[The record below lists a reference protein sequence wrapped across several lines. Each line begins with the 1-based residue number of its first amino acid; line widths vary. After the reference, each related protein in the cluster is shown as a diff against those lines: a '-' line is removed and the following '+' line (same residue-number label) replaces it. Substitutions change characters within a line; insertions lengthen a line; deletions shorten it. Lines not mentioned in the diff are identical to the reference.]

1 MSNPLLDT
9 VGLPAFAAIKPRHVE
24 PAIDQ
29 VLADNRAGIAALTQQ
44 DGAHTWA
51 SLVEA
56 MESMQHRL
64 DRVWSP
70 VSHLNA
76 VANNDELRDAY
87 NACLGKLTDYAT
99 ELGQNRALFDAF
111 ESLQERLGDEFDEAQ
126 KKLVANT
133 LRDFKLSGVH
143 LDDETRN
150 EVRSL
155 MLELS
160 TLQSKFEENLLD
172 ASNAWSYIATDEAE
186 LDGVPEQA
194 IARAASEARSRDVEG
209 WWFGLDFPSYFAIA
223 GHAHSE
229 SLRKRFYDAWVTRAS
244 DQGPH
249 AGKFDNGPIM
259 ERILKLRH
267 ALARHIGFDNYA
279 AYSLATKMA
288 DSTDEV
294 MQFLRDLASR
304 THGIAR
310 ADFDELE
317 ASAGRSLNA
326 WDVAYYSEIVQK
338 ERYLVSDE
346 ELRPYFP
353 VERAM
358 AGLFEV
364 TQRLYGVTIEQQPC
378 GATWHPSVELY
389 AVRDKD
395 GDVLGQFFVDLYAR
409 DKKRGGAWMDECIG
423 RKRFND
429 ELRTP
434 VAYLVCNF
442 MPPSGSQ
449 PGLLTHGEIVTLFH
463 EFGHTLHLLLTKVD
477 YPSISGING
486 VPWDVVE
493 LPSQFM
499 ENFVWTDEVLPMIS
513 GHFETGEPL
522 PEDVFERLLGTRDF
536 QSGMHMV
543 RQLEFALFDMRIH
556 QEYGNGKSVSAILE
570 EVRNE
575 VSVVP
580 VTPNNR
586 FANGFAHVF
595 GGGYAA
601 GYYSYKWAEVLSAD
615 AFSAFEETTT
625 LDSSTGQRFRRAV
638 LEIGGSMDA
647 MQAFVNFRGRK
658 PTLDALLRHTGIED
672 AA

>member
-29 VLADNRAGIAALTQQ
+29 VLADNRAGIAALTQHE
-44 DGAHTWA
+44 GAHTWA

-76 VANNDELRDAY
+76 VDNNDELRDAY

-111 ESLQERLGDEFDEAQ
+111 ESLQKRLGDEFDEAQ

-172 ASNAWSYIATDEAE
+172 ASNAWSYIVTDEAE
-186 LDGVPEQA
+186 LDGVPAQA

-310 ADFDELE
+310 DDFDELE

-326 WDVAYYSEIVQK
+326 WDVAYYSEKVQK

-423 RKRFND
+423 RKHFND

-442 MPPSGSQ
+442 MPPSGRQ

-556 QEYGNGKSVSAILE
+556 QEYGNGKSVSTILE

>member
-29 VLADNRAGIAALTQQ
+29 VLSEHRAWISRLTENP
-44 DGAHTWA
+44 DAHTWET
-51 SLVEA
+51 LVEA
-56 MESMQHRL
+56 METMQHRL

-76 VANNDELRDAY
+76 VANHDELRNAY
-87 NACLGKLTDYAT
+87 NACLGKLTDYAS
-99 ELGQNRALFDAF
+99 EVGQNRALYNAF
-111 ESLQERLGDEFDEAQ
+111 RSLEERLGDQLDDAQ
-126 KKLVANT
+126 RKLMHNT
-133 LRDFKLSGVH
+133 LRDFRLSGVH

-150 EVRSL
+150 QVRSV

-160 TLQSKFEENLLD
+160 TLQSRFQENLLD
-172 ASNAWSYIATDEAE
+172 ASNAWSCVVTDESE
-186 LDGVPEQA
+186 LAGIGDQA
-194 IARAASEARSRDVEG
+194 IARASHEARSRDLDG
-209 WWFGLDFPSYFAIA
+209 WYFGLDFPSYLAVV
-223 GHAHSE
+223 GHADSE
-229 SLRKRFYDAWVTRAS
+229 ALRRRFYDAWVTRAS

-249 AGKFDNGPIM
+249 AGRFDNGPIM

-267 ALARHIGFDNYA
+267 QLANDIGYEHYA

-288 DSTDEV
+288 ETTEEV
-294 MQFLRDLASR
+294 MGFLRDLAGR
-304 THGIAR
+304 TRSIAQ
-310 ADFDELE
+310 DEFDQLE
-317 ASAGRSLNA
+317 AFAGKTLKP
-326 WDVAYYSEIVQK
+326 WDVAYYAEKMQ
-338 ERYLVSDE
+338 RDHFGVSDE
-346 ELRPYFP
+346 ALRPYFP
-353 VERAM
+353 VDRAM

-364 TQRLYGVTIEQQPC
+364 THKLYGVTIEQQRC
-378 GATWHPSVELY
+378 AGTWHPSVELY
-389 AVRDKD
+389 AVRDSN
-395 GDVLGQFFVDLYAR
+395 GEVLGQFFVDLYAR
-409 DKKRGGAWMDECIG
+409 DNKRGGAWMDQCIG
-423 RKRFND
+423 RKRIHD
-429 ELRTP
+429 QLRTP

-442 MPPSGSQ
+442 MPPSGEQ

-513 GHFETGEPL
+513 GHFESGEPL
-522 PEDVFERLLGTRDF
+522 PEDIFQRLLGKRGF
-536 QSGMHMV
+536 HAGMHMA
-543 RQLEFALFDMRIH
+543 RQLELALFDMRIH
-556 QEYGNGKSVSAILE
+556 SEHADGKSVSQILA
-570 EVRNE
+570 EVRDE

-580 VTPNNR
+580 VTQNNR

-615 AFSAFEETTT
+615 AFSAFEESAI
-625 LDSSTGQRFRRAV
+625 LDRETGQRFRRSV
-638 LEIGGSMDA
+638 LEIGGSKDA
-647 MQAFVNFRGRK
+647 MEAFVNFRGRK
-658 PTLDALLRHTGIED
+658 PTLDALLRHVGIED

>member
-9 VGLPAFAAIKPRHVE
+9 VGLPAFAAIKARHVE

-29 VLADNRAGIAALTQQ
+29 VLSDNRARIAELTQP
-44 DGAHTWA
+44 GVEHTWS
-51 SLVEA
+51 SLVEV
-56 MESMQHRL
+56 MEAMQHRL
-64 DRVWSP
+64 ERVWSP

-76 VANNDELRDAY
+76 VVNNDELRDAY
-87 NACLGKLTDYAT
+87 NACLAKLTDYAS
-99 ELGQNRALFDAF
+99 ELGQNRALFQAF
-111 ESLQERLGDEFDEAQ
+111 ESLEERLGNTFDATQ
-126 KKLVANT
+126 RKLISNT
-133 LRDFKLSGVH
+133 LRDFRLSGVH
-143 LDDETRN
+143 LDDDTRN

-155 MLELS
+155 SLELS
-160 TLQSKFEENLLD
+160 TLQARFEENLLD
-172 ASNAWSYIATDEAE
+172 ASNAFSYVVTDKDE
-186 LDGVPEQA
+186 LKGIPEQA
-194 IARAASEARSRDVEG
+194 VARAAEEAANRDLEG
-209 WWFGLDFPSYFAIA
+209 WWFGLDFPSYFAIVA
-223 GHAHSE
+223 HAQSE
-229 SLRKRFYDAWVTRAS
+229 PLRKRFYDAWVTRAS
-244 DQGPH
+244 DQGPD
-249 AGKFDNGPIM
+249 GDKYDNGPIM

-267 ALARHIGFDNYA
+267 ALANHIGFENYA

-294 MQFLRDLASR
+294 MQFLGDLAQR
-304 THGIAR
+304 THPMAR
-310 ADFDELE
+310 DEFAQLE
-317 ASAGRSLNA
+317 AFAGKSLNA
-326 WDVAYYSEIVQK
+326 WDVAFYSEKLQK
-338 ERYLVSDE
+338 DSFQVSEE

-353 VERAM
+353 VDRAM
-358 AGLFEV
+358 NGLFEV
-364 TQRLYGVTIEQQPC
+364 TEQLYDVTIAEQPC
-378 GATWHPSVELY
+378 SATWHPSIKLY
-389 AVRDKD
+389 AVSDRS
-395 GDVLGQFFVDLYAR
+395 GEILGQFYVDLYAR

-423 RKRFND
+423 RKRFGD
-429 ELRTP
+429 DLRTP

-442 MPPSGSQ
+442 MPPSGDQ

-477 YPSISGING
+477 YPSIAGING

-513 GHFETGEPL
+513 GHFETGDPL
-522 PEDVFERLLGTRDF
+522 PTDVFERLLGTRDF

-556 QEYGNGKSVSAILE
+556 MEYGNGKSVSEILE
-570 EVRNE
+570 EVRAE

-580 VTPNNR
+580 VTANNR
-586 FANGFAHVF
+586 FANGFSHVF

-615 AFSAFEETTT
+615 AFSAFEESGI
-625 LDSSTGQRFRRAV
+625 LDRDTGRRFRRSV
-638 LEIGGSMDA
+638 LEIGGSIDA